1 MFRPCGRAGRVID
14 EAERSPGRSWMSSSS
29 DLKFVIFRDMKDWTY
44 PASVDTF
51 LSRGVL
57 FFQSNLLE
65 LSGTQVP

>member
-1 MFRPCGRAGRVID
+1 MKAIQLNKPKVKVHPIHSEWRV
-14 EAERSPGRSWMSSSS
+14 
-29 DLKFVIFRDMKDWTY
+29 WTY

-65 LSGTQVP
+65 LSGTQLP